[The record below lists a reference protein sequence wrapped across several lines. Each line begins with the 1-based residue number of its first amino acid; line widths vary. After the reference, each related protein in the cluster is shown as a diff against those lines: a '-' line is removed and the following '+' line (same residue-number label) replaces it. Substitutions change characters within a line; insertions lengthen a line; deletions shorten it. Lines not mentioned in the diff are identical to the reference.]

1 MVYVNHDRFFF
12 RKTNEQTETSSG
24 IPATSIPLLKRISK

>member
-12 RKTNEQTETSSG
+12 RKTNDPTETFSG
-24 IPATSIPLLKRISK
+24 ISATSIPLLKRISK